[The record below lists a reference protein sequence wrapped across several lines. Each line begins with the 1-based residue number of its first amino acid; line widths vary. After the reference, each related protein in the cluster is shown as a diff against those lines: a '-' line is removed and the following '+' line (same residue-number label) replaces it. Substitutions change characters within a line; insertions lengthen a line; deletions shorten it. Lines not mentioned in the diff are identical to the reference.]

1 MKIIYRPRCTGKT
14 TELIEMA
21 LAENLYIICANHK
34 ECINISR
41 QSQMMEKFIPF
52 PLTYDEFINKRFCG
66 RNINGFLIDNV
77 EILLQYMAGI
87 VPVKAMAFRNAAF
100 AYLNACDNG
109 EVCSDRSCLRCRI
122 ADAAFEVEQKHGIPP
137 MPSNTKLASLPGEAD
152 CLETK

>member
-1 MKIIYRPRCTGKT
+1 
-14 TELIEMA
+14 
-21 LAENLYIICANHK
+21 
-34 ECINISR
+34 
-41 QSQMMEKFIPF
+41 
-52 PLTYDEFINKRFCG
+52 
-66 RNINGFLIDNV
+66 
-77 EILLQYMAGI
+77 MAGI